1 MTQKRYNYLPH
12 PISEYGIYR
21 AQPWDTTLDTLARK
35 DQAAWNFSY
44 LSCSSLLTKWY
55 SIAAMPNNEDAKS
68 AAALLRMHYHTIN
81 VVIDGVS
88 VRHQVLHLPPKEFA
102 SWFSS
107 VGGYSMLEG
116 YGQGV
121 PRVSTDT
128 LKVFQHSLLTAAARL
143 QAVELTQRPT

>member
-44 LSCSSLLTKWY
+44 IGCSNLFTKWHGV
-55 SIAAMPNNEDAKS
+55 SAMPNNADAES
-68 AAALLRMHYHTIN
+68 AAALLRLNYQAIN

-88 VRHQVLHLPPKEFA
+88 VHHQVLHLPPKEFA
-102 SWFSS
+102 KWFSS
-107 VGGYSMLEG
+107 VGGYEMLKG
-116 YGQGV
+116 YGHGV
-121 PRVSTDT
+121 PRVAAQHLQTFQEGLVPMTD
-128 LKVFQHSLLTAAARL
+128 KLTAS
-143 QAVELTQRPT
+143 ELP

>member
-44 LSCSSLLTKWY
+44 ISCSSLFTKWHGV
-55 SIAAMPNNEDAKS
+55 SAMPNNADAKS
-68 AAALLRMHYHTIN
+68 AAALLLMNYQVIN

-88 VRHQVLHLPPKEFA
+88 VRHQVLHLPPKVFA
-102 SWFSS
+102 KWFSS
-107 VGGYSMLEG
+107 VGGYNMLEG
-116 YGQGV
+116 YGHGF
-121 PRVSTDT
+121 PRVADDS
-128 LKVFQHSLLTAAARL
+128 LKVFQDGLLSAGEKLRAT
-143 QAVELTQRPT
+143 ELEP